1 MMRTRTVPSSSQSLF
16 FRRRKLSPKVLR
28 RTQAAKASLT
38 SLKTTDESSLFLA
51 LDEFNAECIA
61 GETNAVHGRLYAHA
75 DIFRRAQTKTNEMKE
90 DLAREIE
97 NEIRAS
103 TKREH
108 IEAARARKKI
118 DQMQEAFQ
126 RYREDVAALEDSD
139 DSDDKKEV
147 R

>member
-1 MMRTRTVPSSSQSLF
+1 MRTRTTTVPSSTSLF
-16 FRRRKLSPKVLR
+16 FRRRKLSPKALHHK
-28 RTQAAKASLT
+28 QAAKASLT
-38 SLKTTDESSLFLA
+38 SLKTTESSLFLA

-126 RYREDVAALEDSD
+126 RVSGGRGSADEDSD
-139 DSDDKKEV
+139 DSDDKKKV